1 MSFITFDLIDDGVY
15 SVDGKTF
22 TITLSNLYN
31 CELSDTS
38 FTITVVN
45 TDPLSA
51 VNITSAYTFNES
63 DGTVNLTLTRSAG
76 PDCSVNYSTVDGT
89 ALSGLNYQS
98 KTGSVVFGSGEME
111 KNITVTLKDDSM
123 YAPALNFTV
132 VLSNPVSCLLGV
144 VNVSAVTVENVQP
157 MPNITLSP
165 STVNAYA
172 GMGVVTYTVTLSGR
186 SYYQSVVD
194 YNTSDGSAV
203 SGVDFVNVSG
213 SVVIPPAS
221 LSSTFT
227 VTLIDRVTNLT
238 RNFTVS
244 LSNPSNVTM
253 GSNQSNVT
261 LYPWG
266 NPWAPV
272 SNVMSSPT
280 LLLLIAMMVGAV
292 GFMLLSMLLHDN
304 HNAGHI
310 VFGLVST
317 ALSTIVAF
325 MLYSGFV
332 KYVSGDVTTSV
343 ENPVLAVVFGA
354 VALVTFGYTAWQVL
368 QTYNYH
374 LKFWGGDKL

>member
-1 MSFITFDLIDDGVY
+1 LLSILSSREEEVLLLRLQSLKYSEIAGQLGISVKTVGV
-15 SVDGKTF
+15 
-22 TITLSNLYN
+22 L
-31 CELSDTS
+31 
-38 FTITVVN
+38 
-45 TDPLSA
+45 
-51 VNITSAYTFNES
+51 
-63 DGTVNLTLTRSAG
+63 LTRALRKLESAAKR
-76 PDCSVNYSTVDGT
+76 S
-89 ALSGLNYQS
+89 QH
-98 KTGSVVFGSGEME
+98 GEGM
-111 KNITVTLKDDSM
+111 
-123 YAPALNFTV
+123 
-132 VLSNPVSCLLGV
+132 
-144 VNVSAVTVENVQP
+144 
-157 MPNITLSP
+157 
-165 STVNAYA
+165 A
-172 GMGVVTYTVTLSGR
+172 GHED
-186 SYYQSVVD
+186 Q
-194 YNTSDGSAV
+194 
-203 SGVDFVNVSG
+203 
-213 SVVIPPAS
+213 
-221 LSSTFT
+221 
-227 VTLIDRVTNLT
+227 
-238 RNFTVS
+238 
-244 LSNPSNVTM
+244 PSNVTM

-317 ALSTIVAF
+317 ASSTIVAF